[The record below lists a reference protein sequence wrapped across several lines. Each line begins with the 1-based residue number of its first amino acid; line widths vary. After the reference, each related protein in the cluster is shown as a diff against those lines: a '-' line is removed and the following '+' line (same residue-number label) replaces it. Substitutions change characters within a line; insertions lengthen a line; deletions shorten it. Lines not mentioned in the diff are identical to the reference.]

1 MAEANDGQERT
12 EEATP
17 RRKQQAVEKGQVA
30 RSRELTTL
38 MMLLVAAASLL
49 VLGPNLVAQ
58 LATRM
63 HAGLALEP
71 KRITDPQ
78 QIPVVLGELLVDWIW
93 LLAPLL
99 SLWVVVALFAPL
111 ALGGWTFALK
121 FKGIHP
127 LKGLA
132 RLFSWNSLMELG
144 KALAKFAIVAAVAVT
159 VLWARQPELLHL
171 GEEPLLPAL
180 AHAGRTLGWIF
191 LILSLPM
198 LLVAAVDVPFQIFN
212 HLRQL
217 RMTRQEVRDENKD
230 VEGKPEVKG
239 RIRRLQ
245 QEFAQRR
252 MMEKVPTADVVITN
266 PSHYAVALRYQQDT
280 MSAPVVVALGVDQVA
295 LRIRERAAQHR
306 IPQVTA
312 PLLARALYY
321 NSALDKPIP
330 TSLYAAVAQ
339 VLAYLYRL
347 RRDGELDERP
357 IPMND
362 VPVPPQLRTR

>member
-1 MAEANDGQERT
+1 MAESNDGQERT

-17 RRKQQAVEKGQVA
+17 RRKQQAAEKGQVA
-30 RSRELTTL
+30 RSKELTTL
-38 MMLLVAAASLL
+38 VMLLVAATSLLVMGPTLVGQLAARMQASLL
-49 VLGPNLVAQ
+49 LDA
-58 LATRM
+58 RSI
-63 HAGLALEP
+63 H
-71 KRITDPQ
+71 DPQ
-78 QIPVVLGELLVDWIW
+78 QIPEVLGQLLVDWIL
-93 LLAPLL
+93 LLAPFLI
-99 SLWVVVALFAPL
+99 LWVVVALVAPL
-111 ALGGWTFALK
+111 ALGGWIFAFK

-144 KALAKFAIVAAVAVT
+144 KALAKFSLVATMAVFLLRA
-159 VLWARQPELLHL
+159 LQPQLLHL
-171 GEEPLLPAL
+171 GEESLLPAL
-180 AHAGRTLGWIF
+180 AHAGWLLGWAF

-230 VEGKPEVKG
+230 VEGKPEVKS

-252 MMEKVPTADVVITN
+252 MMEKVPTADVVINN
-266 PSHYAVALRYQQDT
+266 PTHYSVALRYQQET
-280 MSAPVVVALGVDQVA
+280 MAAPVVVALGADQIA
-295 LRIRERAAQHR
+295 SRIRELAAQHR

-321 NSALDKPIP
+321 NSALEQPIP
-330 TSLYAAVAQ
+330 GSLYAAVAQ

-347 RRDGELDERP
+347 RRDGELDDKP

>member
-1 MAEANDGQERT
+1 MR
-12 EEATP
+12 
-17 RRKQQAVEKGQVA
+17 
-30 RSRELTTL
+30 
-38 MMLLVAAASLL
+38 
-49 VLGPNLVAQ
+49 
-58 LATRM
+58 
-63 HAGLALEP
+63 AGLTLDP
-71 KRITDPQ
+71 KHIADPQ
-78 QIPVVLGELLVDWIW
+78 QIYGVLGQLLVDWIL
-93 LLAPLL
+93 LLAPFLA
-99 SLWVVVALFAPL
+99 LWVVVASFAPL
-111 ALGGWTFALK
+111 ALGGWIFALK

-144 KALAKFAIVAAVAVT
+144 KALAKFALVAAAAVAL
-159 VLWARQPELLHL
+159 LWARQPELLHL

-180 AHAGRTLGWIF
+180 AHAGWTLGWIF

-198 LLVAAVDVPFQIFN
+198 LLVAAVDVPFQILS

-252 MMEKVPTADVVITN
+252 MMEKIPTADVVITN
-266 PSHYAVALRYQQDT
+266 PSHYAVALRYRQDT
-280 MSAPVVVALGVDQVA
+280 MAAPVVVALGVDPVA
-295 LRIRERAAQHR
+295 LRIRERAVQHR

-321 NSALDKPIP
+321 HGALDQPIP

-339 VLAYLYRL
+339 VLAYVYRL

-357 IPMND
+357 IPMNE
-362 VPVPPQLRTR
+362 VPVPPHLRTR

>member
-12 EEATP
+12 EQATP
-17 RRKQQAVEKGQVA
+17 RRLQQAVEKGQVV

-38 MMLLVAAASLL
+38 LMLLVAAASLL
-49 VLGPNLVAQ
+49 ALGPHLIGQ
-58 LATRM
+58 LAARM
-63 HAGLALEP
+63 RAGLTLDP
-71 KRITDPQ
+71 KHVADPQ
-78 QIPVVLGELLVDWIW
+78 QIPLVLGQLLVDWVW
-93 LLAPLL
+93 LLAPFLA
-99 SLWVVVALFAPL
+99 LWVVVALFAPL
-111 ALGGWTFALK
+111 LLGGWTFALK
-121 FKGIHP
+121 FKGLHP
-127 LKGLA
+127 LKGLV

-144 KALAKFAIVAAVAVT
+144 KALAKFAIVATVAVAL
-159 VLWARQPELLHL
+159 LWVREPELLHL

-180 AHAGRTLGWIF
+180 THAGWTLGWIF
-191 LILSLPM
+191 LLLTLPM
-198 LLVAAVDVPFQIFN
+198 LLVAGVDVPFQIFN

-266 PSHYAVALRYQQDT
+266 PTHYAVALRYQQDT
-280 MSAPVVVALGVDQVA
+280 MAAPVVVALGVDQVA

-339 VLAYLYRL
+339 VLAYVYRL